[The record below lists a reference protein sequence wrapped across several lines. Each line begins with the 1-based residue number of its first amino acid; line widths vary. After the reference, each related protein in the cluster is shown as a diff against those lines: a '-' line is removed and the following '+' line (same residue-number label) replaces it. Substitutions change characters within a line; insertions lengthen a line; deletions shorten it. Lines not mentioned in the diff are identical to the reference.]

1 MPSEYLLLLLLIPL
15 LFSIISLFTGKYSK
29 IVSSVLAGLFIIIV
43 LPFLPNINYSILN
56 PAKYFGISIFLDI
69 SYLSYP
75 LVLLTSI
82 VIFFAILYQDGKIES
97 SYFSYLFFLE
107 FSLIGVFISQN
118 LILFYIFWE
127 LVLIPSYFMI
137 LRWGGP
143 KKDYTALKFL
153 IYTHVGSVL
162 MLISIFILGYNY
174 YTMTGSFNFNIP
186 TVLSNQYIGNLS
198 SLLLF
203 IVMMGFFLAF
213 FIKLPT
219 FPFHT
224 WAPDV
229 YVESPTTSSM
239 VFSGLLSKMG
249 AFGLFSIFVRFL
261 PFSGS
266 ELGYLLLAL
275 ALISIVYAAF
285 AALAQKDLKRLIAY
299 SSIGHMGFITL
310 AVSVLFLASPLGLP
324 SSDAYLALE
333 GGMFMMFAHGLIVP
347 ILFGSVGSIE
357 RSTGTRA
364 IRDLGGLTKMMPNLA
379 FVMVG
384 GFLASLGLPGMAG
397 FIAEFSVV
405 VGSWNIISYLAFI
418 VVFGLVVV
426 ASYHIWALQRTL
438 FGPYNNYLGNIKDM
452 LPREFWPLIIL
463 LILVIIVGIYPTP
476 IYSMFVHYAQLIG
489 GM

>member
-1 MPSEYLLLLLLIPL
+1 MEAYYLFLLLILPL
-15 LFSIISLFTGKYSK
+15 LFSIITMFSGRYSK
-29 IVSSVLAGLFIIIV
+29 LLASVLSGIFVIFVI
-43 LPFLPNINYSILN
+43 PFLPPVVYQAFNPESLYGMDINLQM
-56 PAKYFGISIFLDI
+56 

-82 VIFFAILYQDGKIES
+82 VMFIAIVYQDGKIER

-107 FSLIGVFISQN
+107 FSLIGVFLSQN

-137 LRWGGP
+137 LRWGGLR
-143 KKDYTALKFL
+143 KDYTALKFL

-162 MLISIFILGYNY
+162 MLVSIFILGYNY
-174 YTMTGSFNFNIP
+174 YTLAGHFNFDIRILMAGP
-186 TVLSNQYIGNLS
+186 YIANLS
-198 SLLLF
+198 PLLLS
-203 IVMMGFFLAF
+203 IVMTGFFLAF

-249 AFGLFSIFVRFL
+249 AFGLFSIFIKFV
-261 PFSGS
+261 PFSGP
-266 ELGYLLLAL
+266 EVGYLLLSL
-275 ALISIVYAAF
+275 ALISIVYSAF
-285 AALAQKDLKRLIAY
+285 AALAQKDLKRMVAY

-310 AVSVLFLASPLGLP
+310 AISMLFLAFAGNLPL
-324 SSDAYLALE
+324 SDAYLAID

-379 FVMVG
+379 FVMVA

-397 FIAEFSVV
+397 FVAEFSVV
-405 VGSWNIISYLAFI
+405 VGSWVFITYLSF
-418 VVFGLVVV
+418 VVILGLVVV

-438 FGPYNNYLGNIKDM
+438 FGPYNEYLGKITDM
-452 LPREFWPLIIL
+452 VPREFWPLIV
-463 LILVIIVGIYPTP
+463 LVIIVIVVGIFPTP
-476 IYSMFVHYAQLIG
+476 IFSMFGHYAQSIG

>member
-1 MPSEYLLLLLLIPL
+1 MESFYLMVLLILPL
-15 LFSIISLFTGKYSK
+15 IFSIISLLSGKYSK
-29 IVSSVLAGLFIIIV
+29 VISSILAGLFIIIV
-43 LPFLPNINYSILN
+43 LPFLPVINYSLFN
-56 PAKYFGISIFLDI
+56 PETLYGISVNLEI

-82 VIFFAILYQDGKIES
+82 VIFIAMIYQDGRIEK

-107 FSLIGVFISQN
+107 FSLIGVFMSQN

-162 MLISIFILGYNY
+162 MLVSIFILGYNY
-174 YTMTGSFNFNIP
+174 YSLTGHFNFNIG
-186 TVLSNQYIGNLS
+186 TLITNQFLSNLS
-198 SLLLF
+198 PLLMFL
-203 IVMMGFFLAF
+203 VMMGFFLAF

-219 FPFHT
+219 VPFHT

-249 AFGLFSIFVRFL
+249 AFGLFSIFIRFV
-261 PFSGS
+261 PFSGPDV
-266 ELGYLLLAL
+266 GYFLLSLAL
-275 ALISIVYAAF
+275 LSIVYAAF
-285 AALAQKDLKRLIAY
+285 AALAQRDLKRMVAY

-310 AVSVLFLASPLGLP
+310 AISIVFLAPVLNLP
-324 SSDAYLALE
+324 VSDAYLALE

-379 FVMVG
+379 FVMVA

-397 FIAEFSVV
+397 FVAEFSVV
-405 VGSWNIISYLAFI
+405 VGSWYFITYLSFI
-418 VVFGLVVV
+418 VIFGLVVV

-438 FGPYNNYLGNIKDM
+438 FGPYNEYLGKIGDM
-452 LPREFWPLIIL
+452 LPREFWPMIIL
-463 LILVIIVGIYPTP
+463 VLVVIIVGIFPSP
-476 IYSMFVHYAQLIG
+476 VYSMFSHYAQLIG